1 MTSATPTPG
10 NSSIQVE
17 ITDAS
22 EFHCFRLL
30 LNPQGHAPDCE
41 RGTEPNQPC
50 TCAAQGAGVR
60 HAGYPDRFRC
70 GCVCA
75 GHMEQ
80 DYAAAEDRE
89 RRAHNRAARRAK
101 WLSRQ
106 WSVSDKGNS
115 FLNAR
120 GFNIVVY
127 FKAGAWHARITHRE
141 TGRGFWSRR
150 TYSTPDACK
159 LATFDALVF
168 IEEHESE
175 LL

>member
-60 HAGYPDRFRC
+60 IEI
-70 GCVCA
+70 
-75 GHMEQ
+75 M
-80 DYAAAEDRE
+80 
-89 RRAHNRAARRAK
+89 
-101 WLSRQ
+101 L
-106 WSVSDKGNS
+106 
-115 FLNAR
+115 
-120 GFNIVVY
+120 
-127 FKAGAWHARITHRE
+127 HARSLVDLIHKCSEALCEWQHQT
-141 TGRGFWSRR
+141 TG
-150 TYSTPDACK
+150 Y
-159 LATFDALVF
+159 
-168 IEEHESE
+168 
-175 LL
+175 LLERAGVKKEIDPL